1 MNSPETIFLPSDR
14 DATGRSLGEEELELL
29 REAIAGGNLFCVPG
43 NMVPR
48 FEREFAELYGV
59 PHARAVTSG
68 TAAVHT
74 ALGALDIA
82 PGDEIVTTPITDMG
96 AITPILFQ
104 GAVPVHADVD
114 PDTLNVTAETIRP
127 RITPRTRAI
136 IVTHLFGNPCVMDP
150 IMALATEHGLPVLED
165 SAQAYLATYKGRLCG
180 TIGNIAAFSFQQGK
194 HMTTGEGGMVL
205 SADPGLARRARVWAD
220 KGWNYDSQAPDH
232 EFMGLNYRMTELQGA
247 VGLAQLRKLPE
258 MIRARVRSVRALLER
273 IEDVPGVKAATV
285 DPDAEAT
292 WWRIPLLIDEDE
304 AGVSP
309 AEIESSLKRVKVW
322 AKAGYISRPTFHCAQ
337 FTDKRTFRDT
347 WWPYSAHP
355 APLPPETLEEYPGC
369 RDALKRVLVI
379 PWTEKHEDEHAEYVA
394 DQIRSVVESK
404 RAVAMPGGMDS

>member
-1 MNSPETIFLPSDR
+1 MNASDTMFLPSDR
-14 DATGRSLGEEELELL
+14 DSTGRSLGQEEIELL
-29 REAIAGGNLFCVPG
+29 HEVIDGGNLFCVPG

-48 FEREFAELYGV
+48 FEREFAETFDS

-82 PGDEIVTTPITDMG
+82 PGDEVITTPITDMG

-104 GAVPVHADVD
+104 GAIPIHADVD
-114 PDTLNVTAETIRP
+114 PDTLNVTAETIAP
-127 RITPRTRAI
+127 RITARTRAI

-150 IMALATEHGLPVLED
+150 ILALAAKHGLPVLED

-180 TIGNIAAFSFQQGK
+180 TMGDIAAFSFQQGK

-205 SADPGLARRARVWAD
+205 SGNPDLARRARVWAD
-220 KGWNYDSQAPDH
+220 KGWNYDPKAPDH

-258 MIRARVRSVRALLER
+258 MVEARVRSVGALLER
-273 IEDVPGVKAATV
+273 IEDIAGVKVATV
-285 DPDAEAT
+285 DPDAQAT
-292 WWRIPLLIDEDE
+292 WWRIPLLIDEE
-304 AGVSP
+304 ETGVSP
-309 AEIESSLKRVKVW
+309 ADIESTLVRVKVW

-355 APLPPETLEEYPGC
+355 APIPPETLEEYPGC
-369 RDALKRVLVI
+369 RDALRRVLVI
-379 PWTEKHEDEHAEYVA
+379 PWTEKHEEEHAEYVA
-394 DQIRSVVESK
+394 DQIRSAIESK
-404 RAVAMPGGMDS
+404 RSAAVPGGAVS

>member
-1 MNSPETIFLPSDR
+1 MSDSDTMFLPSDR
-14 DATGRSLGEEELELL
+14 DASGRSLGEEELELL
-29 REAIAGGNLFCVPG
+29 RQAVASGNLFCVPG
-43 NMVPR
+43 NLVPQ
-48 FEREFAELYGV
+48 FEREFAELFGT

-82 PGDEIVTTPITDMG
+82 PGDEVVTTPITDMG

-104 GAVPVHADVD
+104 GAVPVYADVD
-114 PDTLNVTAETIRP
+114 PDTLNITAETIRP
-127 RITPRTRAI
+127 RITTRTRAI

-150 IMALATEHGLPVLED
+150 ILELAAQHGLPVVED

-180 TIGNIAAFSFQQGK
+180 TMGDIAAFSFQQGK

-205 SADPGLARRARVWAD
+205 STDPDLARRARVWAD
-220 KGWNYDSQAPDH
+220 KGWNYDPQAPDH

-247 VGLAQLRKLPE
+247 VGLAQLRKLPG
-258 MIRARVRSVRALLER
+258 MVRARVRSVGALLDR
-273 IEDVPGVKAATV
+273 IEDIPGVRAATV

-292 WWRIPLLIDEDE
+292 WWRVPLLVDE
-304 AGVSP
+304 AETGVKP
-309 AEIESSLKRVKVW
+309 AEIETSLKRVKVW

-347 WWPYSAHP
+347 WWPYSSHP
-355 APLPPETLEEYPGC
+355 ASLPPETLEEYPGC
-369 RDALKRVLVI
+369 RDALERVLVI
-379 PWTEKHEDEHAEYVA
+379 PWTEKHGEEHAAYVA
-394 DQIRSVVESK
+394 EQIRAVIESK
-404 RAVAMPGGMDS
+404 RPMAVAGGLES

>member
-1 MNSPETIFLPSDR
+1 MKASDTMFLPSDR
-14 DATGRSLGEEELELL
+14 DSTGRSLGQEEIELL
-29 REAIAGGNLFCVPG
+29 HEVIDGGNLFCVPG

-48 FEREFAELYGV
+48 FEREFAEMFGS

-82 PGDEIVTTPITDMG
+82 PGDEVITTPITDMG

-104 GAVPVHADVD
+104 GAIPVHADVD
-114 PDTLNVTAETIRP
+114 PDTLNVTAETIAP
-127 RITPRTRAI
+127 RITARTRAI

-150 IMALATEHGLPVLED
+150 ILALAAEHGLPVLED

-180 TIGNIAAFSFQQGK
+180 TMGDIAAFSFQQGK

-205 SADPGLARRARVWAD
+205 TGDPDLARRARVWAD
-220 KGWNYDSQAPDH
+220 KGWNYDPKAPDH

-258 MIRARVRSVRALLER
+258 MVKARVRSVEALLQR
-273 IEDVPGVKAATV
+273 IEDIPGVKAATV
-285 DPDAEAT
+285 DPDAQAT
-292 WWRIPLLIDEDE
+292 WWRIPLLIDEE
-304 AGVSP
+304 ETGVSP
-309 AEIESSLKRVKVW
+309 ADIESTLVRVKVW

-355 APLPPETLEEYPGC
+355 APIPPETLEEYPGC
-369 RDALKRVLVI
+369 RDALRRVLVI
-379 PWTEKHEDEHAEYVA
+379 PWTEKHDEGHAAYVA
-394 DQIRSVVESK
+394 EQIRSAIEARRTAVIGGGLES
-404 RAVAMPGGMDS
+404 